1 MSTVNL
7 APIYNSTSASDD
19 NSSSSSMSDAMGMDA
34 FLKMFMAQV
43 TNQNPLDPMDNT
55 EYTAQL
61 ATFSQL
67 EQLTQINESMS
78 AIAGLK
84 DTVEQ
89 GNIVNYIGKGVT
101 LAGDVLP
108 IAQGYVGASGY
119 YLEKDAVVSI
129 TITDENGSIVA
140 TRDLG
145 RQAAGPQSFQ
155 WDAKNNEDNYVPDGA
170 YKINIMAY
178 DDRGNPV
185 EVSEQT
191 VNGLVTGYQKGADG
205 TNYLLLGKLALPIS
219 EVLTVYQVPTSEVP
233 DDDPPDDPPDEEEDG
248 QAEAASYAAASANEY
263 RTQSAQVDGSAADS
277 EEPSMGEKILKSI
290 ISLGGL
296 AAALL

>member
-1 MSTVNL
+1 MSNVSL
-7 APIYNSTSASDD
+7 APIYNTTSASET
-19 NSSSSSMSDAMGMDA
+19 SSSSDSNALGQDA

-129 TITDENGSIVA
+129 TITDESGSIVA

-155 WDAKNNEDNYVPDGA
+155 WDAKNNEDKYVPDGA

-178 DDRGNPV
+178 DDSGNPV

-219 EVLTVYQVPTSEVP
+219 EVLTVYQVPTS
-233 DDDPPDDPPDEEEDG
+233 DPPDDPPDEEEDG

-263 RTQSAQVDGSAADS
+263 RTQAAQVDGSAADG

>member
-1 MSTVNL
+1 MVNTI
-7 APIYNSTSASDD
+7 AQEPIYRTSSTSDSD
-19 NSSSSSMSDAMGMDA
+19 SSSPYSNALGQDA

-61 ATFSQL
+61 ATFSSL
-67 EQLTQINESMS
+67 EQLTKIAGSMD

-101 LAGDVLP
+101 LSGDVLP
-108 IAQGYVGASGY
+108 IAQGYVGKTGY
-119 YLEKDAVVSI
+119 YLEKDAIVSI
-129 TITDENGSIVA
+129 TITDEAGSVVA

-145 RQAAGPQSFQ
+145 RLAAGTQSFQ
-155 WDAKNNEDNYVPDGA
+155 WDAKDDAGNLVTDGA
-170 YKINIMAY
+170 FKVTIMAY
-178 DDRGNPV
+178 DTDGNPV
-185 EVSEQT
+185 EVSDQT

-205 TNYLLLGKLALPIS
+205 TNYLLLGEVALPIS
-219 EVLTVYQVPTSEVP
+219 EVLAVYQVPS
-233 DDDPPDDPPDEEEDG
+233 
-248 QAEAASYAAASANEY
+248 AAQ
-263 RTQSAQVDGSAADS
+263 TQSAPADEMNLASAAADEYKAQAAKVGDS
-277 EEPSMGEKILKSI
+277 TADSDEPGFGEKILKSI